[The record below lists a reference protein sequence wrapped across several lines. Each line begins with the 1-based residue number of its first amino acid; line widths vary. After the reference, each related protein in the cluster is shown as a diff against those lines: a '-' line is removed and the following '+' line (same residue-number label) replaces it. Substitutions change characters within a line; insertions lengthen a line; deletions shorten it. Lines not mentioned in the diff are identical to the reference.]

1 MRKIWMTLKV
11 PFLMPLLIFHAV
23 FFSTKV
29 YSQLPIPDHIVIVI
43 FENHNYDQIMGNS
56 AAPYLN
62 ALVSDSATA
71 LFTQSYAL
79 TVPSQP
85 NYLIL
90 FSGSDQGVTTNGV
103 PKNLPFTSPNLGAG
117 LLQAGRTFAG
127 YSEDLPSIGFDG
139 KVFGHYVRKHNPWV
153 NWQGSEKNGIPETLN
168 LPLTSFPSNYELL
181 PTVSFVIPNQ
191 VNDMHD
197 GTDPER
203 IYKADAWLK
212 DNLDGYVQWAQS
224 HNSLLVITFD
234 EGQVRKGGLF
244 NRIISFFQ
252 DGFNHVINFFQDGN
266 EDGSQESKH
275 IFTAFVGEMVKPGR
289 YDQKIDHYNVLRT
302 VEEMY
307 GLSYSGSS
315 AASLAIRNVW
325 KKSSGI

>member
-1 MRKIWMTLKV
+1 M
-11 PFLMPLLIFHAV
+11 
-23 FFSTKV
+23 
-29 YSQLPIPDHIVIVI
+29 
-43 FENHNYDQIMGNS
+43 
-56 AAPYLN
+56 
-62 ALVSDSATA
+62 
-71 LFTQSYAL
+71 
-79 TVPSQP
+79 
-85 NYLIL
+85 
-90 FSGSDQGVTTNGV
+90 
-103 PKNLPFTSPNLGAG
+103 
-117 LLQAGRTFAG
+117 
-127 YSEDLPSIGFDG
+127 
-139 KVFGHYVRKHNPWV
+139 
-153 NWQGSEKNGIPETLN
+153 
-168 LPLTSFPSNYELL
+168 TSFPSNYELL

-234 EGQVRKGGLF
+234 EGQVKKGQVKKGGLINLIISFFQDGF

-252 DGFNHVINFFQDGN
+252 DEN
-266 EDGSQESKH
+266 EGGSRASKH
-275 IFTAFVGEMVKPGR
+275 IFTAFVGEMVKPGS
-289 YDQKIDHYNVLRT
+289 YEQKIDHYSVLRT

-325 KKSSGI
+325 K